1 MAVDNWAVSVMRYVA
16 EILKLNTDELKS
28 LDRRTRKFITMH
40 GALHPKSD
48 RVYLSREMGGRRL
61 ISCEGCIRMEE
72 NNLGWYVRNSVEP
85 LIKDVKAAETIECND
100 TENKKEFKQ
109 RWMSEKKKLCEN
121 KRMYGQFVR
130 EMPETTDEKETW
142 CWLRKSD
149 LKFETEAILC
159 AAQEQAIR
167 MNYVKH
173 KIDKTA
179 QSPLCRMCDKKSE
192 TISHI
197 VSECEKLAQK
207 EYKRRH
213 DNVARIV
220 HWKLCGKYNLKRSEK
235 WYKHAPEG
243 VVENEEVKILWDV
256 MIQCDREIKAK
267 KPAVVV
273 VNTNERSCAIIDTAI
288 PGDTKVSEKE
298 KEKIEGCQEL
308 KRETK
313 RMWNIRSIKVIP
325 VIVGA
330 LGSTSKKL
338 KKCIE

>member
-1 MAVDNWAVSVMRYVA
+1 MK
-16 EILKLNTDELKS
+16 E
-28 LDRRTRKFITMH
+28 
-40 GALHPKSD
+40 
-48 RVYLSREMGGRRL
+48 
-61 ISCEGCIRMEE
+61 
-72 NNLGWYVRNSVEP
+72 
-85 LIKDVKAAETIECND
+85 
-100 TENKKEFKQ
+100 KKELWK
-109 RWMSEKKKLCEN
+109 N

-149 LKFETEAILC
+149 LKVETEAILC

-173 KIDKTA
+173 KIVKTA

-192 TISHI
+192 TIPYI
-197 VSECEKLAQK
+197 VSECGQMAQK

-213 DNVARIV
+213 NNVARIV

-256 MIQCDREIKAK
+256 MIQCDREIKAR
-267 KPAVVV
+267 KPDIVT
-273 VNTNERSCAIIDTAI
+273 VNKNERSCAIIDIAI
-288 PGDTKVSEKE
+288 PRDIRVSEKE
-298 KEKIEGCQEL
+298 EEKIERYQKL
-308 KRETK
+308 KKEIK

-325 VIVGA
+325 VEIRA
-330 LGSTSKKL
+330 LGSTSEKL
-338 KKCIE
+338 TKCIELGVLISNALLQKTALLGAAHILRKVLDCG

>member
-1 MAVDNWAVSVMRYVA
+1 MK
-16 EILKLNTDELKS
+16 E
-28 LDRRTRKFITMH
+28 
-40 GALHPKSD
+40 
-48 RVYLSREMGGRRL
+48 
-61 ISCEGCIRMEE
+61 
-72 NNLGWYVRNSVEP
+72 
-85 LIKDVKAAETIECND
+85 
-100 TENKKEFKQ
+100 KKELWK
-109 RWMSEKKKLCEN
+109 N

-149 LKFETEAILC
+149 LKVETEAILC

-173 KIDKTA
+173 KIVKTA

-197 VSECEKLAQK
+197 VSECEQLAQK

-213 DNVARIV
+213 NNVARIV

-235 WYKHAPEG
+235 WYEHAPED

-256 MIQCDREIKAK
+256 MIQCDREIKAR
-267 KPAVVV
+267 KPDIVV
-273 VNTNERSCAIIDTAI
+273 VNKNERSCAIIDIAI
-288 PGDTKVSEKE
+288 PGDIRVSEKE
-298 KEKIEGCQEL
+298 KEKIERYQEL
-308 KRETK
+308 KREIK
-313 RMWNIRSIKVIP
+313 RMWNIRSITVIP
-325 VIVGA
+325 VVVGA

-338 KKCIE
+338 KKCIEELGVVISTVLLLKTALLGTARILRKVLNCG